1 MTERLCH
8 GCERSKYWH
17 LVLGARIEGVLQIAV
32 VSEENKKRSNL
43 AAVFLVSFVVVGLV
57 FLLWVTTAAEDD
69 ESGVKDPE
77 AAAGSDENR
86 KWKRERV
93 TSAFSQLDAMI
104 QGGKLQD
111 VCEGTFRWMG
121 NGEPMCLV
129 LHDVGSTK
137 YEVQD
142 TGDQTWFAMSF
153 YCRDRSAR
161 EVAFNDIWDYV
172 RARDPNA
179 KLSANRFDF
188 THRAQ
193 DGFCD
198 LTQAGHTDV
207 FCRVKLRPSVTSDPA
222 P

>member
-1 MTERLCH
+1 LVLLPHLALGAGVGRVLEIAGVSAEKKM
-8 GCERSKYWH
+8 RSK
-17 LVLGARIEGVLQIAV
+17 LAGV
-32 VSEENKKRSNL
+32 
-43 AAVFLVSFVVVGLV
+43 FVTCFALVGLAI
-57 FLLWVTTAAEDD
+57 FLWVATTAEDD
-69 ESGVKDPE
+69 QSGVKDPE

-111 VCEGTFRWMG
+111 VCQGTFRWLGGG
-121 NGEPMCLV
+121 NPMCLV
-129 LHDVGSTK
+129 IHDVGSTK

-142 TGDQTWFAMSF
+142 TGDQSWFAMTF

-161 EVAFNDIWDYV
+161 EVAFNDMWDYV
-172 RARDPNA
+172 RGRDPNA
-179 KLSANRFDF
+179 RLSASRFDF
-188 THRAQ
+188 THRGQ

-207 FCRVKLRPSVTSDPA
+207 FCRVKLGPTVTLGPA